1 MRNDDEFEALSSDRL
16 APIATHNVSIMRP
29 FQQRR
34 HLLVAMRRV
43 LAVTAPLTYSPYSC
57 VLGDEFRGRMSTADN
72 NLSPK
77 ARLAL
82 WGSTWRL
89 AGLATAVAVNVAWIS
104 LLAYGLV
111 KLL

>member
-1 MRNDDEFEALSSDRL
+1 
-16 APIATHNVSIMRP
+16 
-29 FQQRR
+29 
-34 HLLVAMRRV
+34 
-43 LAVTAPLTYSPYSC
+43 
-57 VLGDEFRGRMSTADN
+57 MSTADN

-89 AGLATAVAVNVAWIS
+89 AGLATAVAVNVAWSS